1 MNLISLFCVCIYLLL
16 ANLTT
21 VIICNKT
28 FGKCLPLT
36 MMMQAFTLY
45 LSQMIFK
52 TFNIGFYLSIIYAL
66 ISVIYIIKN
75 RNNKIVLKNIH
86 NNYIT
91 NSFYFFI
98 IVLIFFSI
106 FDFNRVYTH
115 WDEFSHWGEMLKE
128 MIRTDKFY
136 SSSLSVLQVH
146 KDYPPIIQLF
156 ELFIIKLFGSYKECY
171 AIFALHLL
179 ELSLFTFLIDD
190 SIKLDKKNLIIGTF
204 FTILLI
210 FLSII
215 LFDLHGIVN
224 SIYIDYFLAFLVA
237 YILITIFLSKDK
249 TSIFT
254 LLNISISS
262 SFLLLT
268 KQIGISLY
276 AMIIFFYFICLI
288 MDNKKIKISKGN
300 IIVLLKIVFLI
311 IVVPI
316 LLLLWWNS
324 YIKTLNIDSQFNV
337 SDIKM
342 SELYNIYKGN
352 SGTEE
357 QRTTAINF
365 INALKDYN
373 LTVSYIKLS
382 YFQAIILGLFLI
394 YLLAKKS
401 KKVFDSKRINLLIIT
416 LALGSLGYAFV
427 MLTTYVF
434 CFNGVE
440 ALELY
445 SFDRYMSTYILIVV
459 LSYIM
464 LLIYLCYKKN
474 VVKYIIYLTIIL
486 SLIVPT
492 SKFYNLIPKL
502 NKNSKNIY
510 EENAEIIRKNVKGNK
525 KVFILAQ
532 STSGDYQFSIK
543 YYANPIVTNL
553 NNYNWPNDNTKEYY
567 KSIKKDITKYDYIYI
582 ANVNDN
588 FNTNYKFVFNNDIQ
602 NGQLYRISKESDNKY
617 KLILVK

>member
-1 MNLISLFCVCIYLLL
+1 MNLISFFCVCIYLLL

-36 MMMQAFTLY
+36 MMIQAFILY

-52 TFNIGFYLSIIYAL
+52 TFNIGFYIAIIYAL

-75 RNNKIVLKNIH
+75 RKSKTILKKIH
-86 NNYIT
+86 NNFIT

-254 LLNISISS
+254 LLNIGISS

-276 AMIIFFYFICLI
+276 AMIIFFFFICLI

-300 IIVLLKIVFLI
+300 IIILLKIVFMI

-316 LLLLWWNS
+316 LLLLCWNN
-324 YIKTLNIDSQFNV
+324 YIKRLNIDSQFNV
-337 SDIKM
+337 SDIKI

-394 YLLAKKS
+394 YLLAKKNE
-401 KKVFDSKRINLLIIT
+401 KIFDFKRINLLIIT
-416 LALGSLGYAFV
+416 LILGSLGYAFV
-427 MLTTYVF
+427 MFTTYVF

-464 LLIYLCYKKN
+464 LLTYLCYKKN
-474 VVKYIIYLTIIL
+474 VVKYIIYSTIIL

-532 STSGDYQFSIK
+532 STSGDYQFFIK

-567 KSIKKDITKYDYIYI
+567 KSIKKDIIKYDYIYI

-588 FNTNYKFVFNNDIQ
+588 FNTNYKFVFNNDVQ
-602 NGQLYRISKESDNKY
+602 NGQLYKIDKESDNKY

>member
-36 MMMQAFTLY
+36 MMMQAFIIY

-52 TFNIGFYLSIIYAL
+52 TFNIGFYLAIIYAL
-66 ISVIYIIKN
+66 ISVTYIIKN
-75 RNNKIVLKNIH
+75 RKSKTILKKIH
-86 NNYIT
+86 NNYVT

-254 LLNISISS
+254 LLNICISS

-268 KQIGISLY
+268 KQIGILLY

-288 MDNKKIKISKGN
+288 MDNKKIKVNKDN
-300 IIVLLKIVFLI
+300 IIILLKTVFMI

-337 SDIKM
+337 SDIKI

-352 SGTEE
+352 NGTED
-357 QRTTAINF
+357 QKTTAINF

-427 MLTTYVF
+427 MFTTYVF

-464 LLIYLCYKKN
+464 LLVHLCYKKN
-474 VVKYIIYLTIIL
+474 VVKYIIYSTIIL

-492 SKFYNLIPKL
+492 SKFYNLVPKL
-502 NKNSKNIY
+502 NKNSKNVY

-532 STSGDYQFSIK
+532 STSGDYQFFIK

-602 NGQLYRISKESDNKY
+602 NGQLYKIDKESDNNY
-617 KLILVK
+617 KFILVK

>member
-1 MNLISLFCVCIYLLL
+1 MEKAFWDVAYTCRKS
-16 ANLTT
+16 
-21 VIICNKT
+21 KT
-28 FGKCLPLT
+28 
-36 MMMQAFTLY
+36 
-45 LSQMIFK
+45 I
-52 TFNIGFYLSIIYAL
+52 
-66 ISVIYIIKN
+66 
-75 RNNKIVLKNIH
+75 LKKIH
-86 NNYIT
+86 NNFIT

-210 FLSII
+210 FLYII

-324 YIKTLNIDSQFNV
+324 YIKRLNIDSQFNV
-337 SDIKM
+337 SDIKIL
-342 SELYNIYKGN
+342 ELYN
-352 SGTEE
+352 
-357 QRTTAINF
+357 
-365 INALKDYN
+365 
-373 LTVSYIKLS
+373 
-382 YFQAIILGLFLI
+382 
-394 YLLAKKS
+394 
-401 KKVFDSKRINLLIIT
+401 
-416 LALGSLGYAFV
+416 
-427 MLTTYVF
+427 
-434 CFNGVE
+434 
-440 ALELY
+440 
-445 SFDRYMSTYILIVV
+445 
-459 LSYIM
+459 
-464 LLIYLCYKKN
+464 
-474 VVKYIIYLTIIL
+474 
-486 SLIVPT
+486 
-492 SKFYNLIPKL
+492 
-502 NKNSKNIY
+502 
-510 EENAEIIRKNVKGNK
+510 
-525 KVFILAQ
+525 FIL
-532 STSGDYQFSIK
+532 Y
-543 YYANPIVTNL
+543 L
-553 NNYNWPNDNTKEYY
+553 
-567 KSIKKDITKYDYIYI
+567 
-582 ANVNDN
+582 
-588 FNTNYKFVFNNDIQ
+588 
-602 NGQLYRISKESDNKY
+602 
-617 KLILVK
+617 

>member
-1 MNLISLFCVCIYLLL
+1 MNLISFFCVCIYLLL

-36 MMMQAFTLY
+36 MMIQAFILY

-52 TFNIGFYLSIIYAL
+52 TFNIGFYIAIIYAL

-75 RNNKIVLKNIH
+75 RKSKTILKKIH
-86 NNYIT
+86 NNFIT

-254 LLNISISS
+254 LLNIGISS

-276 AMIIFFYFICLI
+276 AMIIFFFFICLI

-300 IIVLLKIVFLI
+300 IIILLKIVFLI
-311 IVVPI
+311 IVIPI
-316 LLLLWWNS
+316 LLLLCWNN
-324 YIKTLNIDSQFNV
+324 YIKRLNIDSQFNV
-337 SDIKM
+337 SDIKI

-427 MLTTYVF
+427 MFTTYVF

-464 LLIYLCYKKN
+464 LLTYLCYKKN
-474 VVKYIIYLTIIL
+474 VVKYIIYSTIIL

-532 STSGDYQFSIK
+532 STSGDYQFFIK

-567 KSIKKDITKYDYIYI
+567 KSIKKDIIKYDYIYI

-588 FNTNYKFVFNNDIQ
+588 FNTNYKFVFNNDVQ
-602 NGQLYRISKESDNKY
+602 NGQLYKIDKESDNKY

>member
-1 MNLISLFCVCIYLLL
+1 
-16 ANLTT
+16 
-21 VIICNKT
+21 
-28 FGKCLPLT
+28 
-36 MMMQAFTLY
+36 
-45 LSQMIFK
+45 
-52 TFNIGFYLSIIYAL
+52 
-66 ISVIYIIKN
+66 
-75 RNNKIVLKNIH
+75 
-86 NNYIT
+86 
-91 NSFYFFI
+91 
-98 IVLIFFSI
+98 
-106 FDFNRVYTH
+106 
-115 WDEFSHWGEMLKE
+115 
-128 MIRTDKFY
+128 
-136 SSSLSVLQVH
+136 
-146 KDYPPIIQLF
+146 
-156 ELFIIKLFGSYKECY
+156 
-171 AIFALHLL
+171 
-179 ELSLFTFLIDD
+179 
-190 SIKLDKKNLIIGTF
+190 
-204 FTILLI
+204 
-210 FLSII
+210 
-215 LFDLHGIVN
+215 
-224 SIYIDYFLAFLVA
+224 
-237 YILITIFLSKDK
+237 
-249 TSIFT
+249 
-254 LLNISISS
+254 
-262 SFLLLT
+262 
-268 KQIGISLY
+268 
-276 AMIIFFYFICLI
+276 

-316 LLLLWWNS
+316 LLLLCWNN
-324 YIKTLNIDSQFNV
+324 YIKRLNIDSQFNV
-337 SDIKM
+337 SDIKIL
-342 SELYNIYKGN
+342 ELYNIYKGN
-352 SGTEE
+352 SGTKE
-357 QRTTAINF
+357 QKTTATNF
-365 INALKDYN
+365 IDALKDYN

-427 MLTTYVF
+427 MFTTYVF

-464 LLIYLCYKKN
+464 LLTYLCYKKN

-532 STSGDYQFSIK
+532 STSGDYQFFIK

-588 FNTNYKFVFNNDIQ
+588 FNTNYKFVFNNDVQ
-602 NGQLYRISKESDNKY
+602 NGQLYKIDKESDNKY